1 MNTKPEIAISDT
13 EWNIIRGILRRYIP
27 QYSVWAFG
35 SRARRTHKPFSD
47 LDIAVIGERAI
58 PLSTLAELNE
68 AFSESDLPW
77 KVDIVDWSSVS
88 ETFQRLIEGQ
98 KVPLQ

>member
-13 EWNIIRGILRRYIP
+13 ECNIVRGILRRYIP

-77 KVDIVDWSSVS
+77 RVDIVDWSSVS